1 MPDFSIWAGQLFI
14 GLSSASILLMMG
26 LGLAIVFG
34 LMGVINMAH
43 GELMTAGA
51 YTAFL
56 VQTLFTSQLSD
67 AWQPYAILA
76 ALPVAFLVAAV
87 LGWLM
92 EISVIRFLYGRPLET
107 LLATWGVSLI
117 MQQGFRSLFGSN
129 NVSVSTPDWLT
140 GGVTLTPDLQLPT
153 VRLFILG
160 LVLVTLLGLFLV
172 LYRSRTGLMIRAA
185 IQNRGMSAACGV
197 PTRRIDAITFA
208 LGSGLAGLA
217 GCALSLIGSVGPSSG
232 QNYIVDAFMVVVV
245 GGVGNLAGA
254 IVGAFGIGELQAG
267 LEYLSS
273 ATMGKV
279 LIFGLIIIFLQLRP
293 AGLFPSR
300 SRALD

>member
-140 GGVTLTPDLQLPT
+140 GGVTLTPDLQLPM

>member
-67 AWQPYAILA
+67 VWQPYAILA

>member
-1 MPDFSIWAGQLFI
+1 MPDLSIWAGQLFI

-92 EISVIRFLYGRPLET
+92 EFSVIRFLYGRPLET

-140 GGVTLTPDLQLPT
+140 GGVMLTPDLQLPT